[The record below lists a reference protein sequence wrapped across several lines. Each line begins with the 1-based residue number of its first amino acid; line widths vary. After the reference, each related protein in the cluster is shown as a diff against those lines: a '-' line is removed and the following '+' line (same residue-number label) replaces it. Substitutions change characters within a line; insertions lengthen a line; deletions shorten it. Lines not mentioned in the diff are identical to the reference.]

1 MAGMDA
7 PRGLAERVIDTKLIK
22 GPQTFNG
29 EKKDWKRWSA
39 KLTGYVSGVDM
50 NLLELMRVA
59 AVQKEVIYLADMAPV
74 HRDASGVLYSVL
86 NGLLEGDS
94 YDILMNVEDGNGAE
108 VWGVKYLNDD
118 GDVVWGSEE
127 EEQEFLEACEE
138 AQNL

>member
-50 NLLELMRVA
+50 NLLEMMRVA
-59 AVQKEVIYLADMAPV
+59 AVQKEAIRLVDMIQQ
-74 HRDASGVLYSVL
+74 HRDMSGLLYSDSL
-86 NGLLEGDS
+86 SKNTDADTYINMIEYNTNLLV
-94 YDILMNVEDGNGAE
+94 NAVR
-108 VWGVKYLNDD
+108 KY
-118 GDVVWGSEE
+118 E
-127 EEQEFLEACEE
+127 
-138 AQNL
+138 

>member
-59 AVQKEVIYLADMAPV
+59 AVQREVIYLADMAPV
-74 HRDASGVLYSVL
+74 HRDASGVLYRP
-86 NGLLEGDS
+86 
-94 YDILMNVEDGNGAE
+94 
-108 VWGVKYLNDD
+108 
-118 GDVVWGSEE
+118 
-127 EEQEFLEACEE
+127 C
-138 AQNL
+138 